1 SNYQSWAKPYT
12 RDWWSDPLLNTDKML
27 LFFKKILDKNK
38 PESQPQLFRRA
49 SLIRRRIVLK
59 ENSGKEILR

>member
-38 PESQPQLFRRA
+38 PGSQPQWWREQVSKRE
-49 SLIRRRIVLK
+49 SIILK
-59 ENSGKEILR
+59 ENPG

>member
-38 PESQPQLFRRA
+38 PESRPPLVWMKQVLAMVEEA
-49 SLIRRRIVLK
+49 SI
-59 ENSGKEILR
+59 ENK